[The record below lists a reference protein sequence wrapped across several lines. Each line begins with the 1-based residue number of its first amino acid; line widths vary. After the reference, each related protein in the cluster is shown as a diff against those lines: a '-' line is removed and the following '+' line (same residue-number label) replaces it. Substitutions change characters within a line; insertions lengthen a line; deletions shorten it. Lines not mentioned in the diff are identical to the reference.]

1 MSFIFARREPRRIEM
16 PTFDQKE
23 LIRFVRRSALFV
35 LPAIALVTFAGLVV
49 WTVRRQIALTDEI
62 AVEPI
67 VDYVEPAYEVPA

>member
-1 MSFIFARREPRRIEM
+1 MSFIFSRREPRRIEM
-16 PTFDQKE
+16 PTIDQKE

-35 LPAIALVTFAGLVV
+35 LPVIALVTFAGLIA
-49 WTVRRQIALTDEI
+49 WTIRRQIALTDEI